1 MNERIRCPHWLRL
14 QIGWLTSVEK
24 CRANGAHGLRQTE
37 AVAAAEADAATEA
50 AAEAA
55 KAAAS
60 ALSSHCFCNNDLA
73 HSRRSEHT
81 EPEGGWSARKRESGE
96 KRRGASRAQ
105 QLNGPLKAFPS
116 IIHIKN
122 CFANSDSDSEN
133 KPLTR
138 TASSQWQHFL
148 LF

>member
-37 AVAAAEADAATEA
+37 AAAAAEADAATEA

-60 ALSSHCFCNNDLA
+60 ALSSHCLFCNNDLA

-81 EPEGGWSARKRESGE
+81 EPEGGGAQGRERLG
-96 KRRGASRAQ
+96 RRGAGSKQSTTAERAV
-105 QLNGPLKAFPS
+105 KS
-116 IIHIKN
+116 V
-122 CFANSDSDSEN
+122 
-133 KPLTR
+133 
-138 TASSQWQHFL
+138 SQHNTHKE
-148 LF
+148 LFCELRLRLGE

>member
-1 MNERIRCPHWLRL
+1 MNERIRCPHWLRLRLRLRL

-37 AVAAAEADAATEA
+37 AEAAAEAE
-50 AAEAA
+50 AEAA

-81 EPEGGWSARKRESGE
+81 QHRKGVQRKEQRERERGRGGEGEGQSTTAERAVKSVSQHNTHKELFCELQLRLRLGE
-96 KRRGASRAQ
+96 
-105 QLNGPLKAFPS
+105 
-116 IIHIKN
+116 
-122 CFANSDSDSEN
+122 
-133 KPLTR
+133 
-138 TASSQWQHFL
+138 
-148 LF
+148 